1 LEKPSPQGIC
11 CSETMLKHFLSHQVS
26 GQIQETLIPQKTIWG
41 CLGFNKGEKVL
52 SEIPGKKA
60 G

>member
-1 LEKPSPQGIC
+1 
-11 CSETMLKHFLSHQVS
+11 MLKHFLSHQVS